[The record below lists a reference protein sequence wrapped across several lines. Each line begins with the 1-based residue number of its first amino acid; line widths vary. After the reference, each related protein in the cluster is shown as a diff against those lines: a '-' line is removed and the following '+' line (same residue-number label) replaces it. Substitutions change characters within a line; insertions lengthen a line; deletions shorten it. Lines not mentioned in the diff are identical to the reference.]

1 MRPESMKAR
10 LEEGGGGVVMVVVVV
25 VDASEGVAAMGDCC
39 WRLEEVRAMA
49 VPAPT
54 TRPPAKRLLFG
65 LVVLLLRMR

>member
-1 MRPESMKAR
+1 MKAR

-25 VDASEGVAAMGDCC
+25 VMVDASEGVAAMGDCC

-54 TRPPAKRLLFG
+54 TRPPAKRLACTTYDIVRFS
-65 LVVLLLRMR
+65 V